1 MPYRNNPFGSD
12 KGNEIVQEIFDLM
25 FIGEDAQPNDIEKD
39 KLQRQVNH
47 YRGNI
52 INIVNKMRKFV
63 DGYQQ
68 VPVAETNS
76 SGIHICPHCS
86 RRDFI
91 YHWQVVDGGH
101 YSDPNNWNKSV
112 HPKEWKTGGVGQKN
126 RYCFALRYRCNHVT
140 TCNKCHTT
148 VQGHDVSS
156 CPNCGDTKNLAK
168 VGCHGES
175 YGVHYVREY
184 TMKDNCPT
192 SYAEAMGAIERN
204 RQVRIGRTVVQG
216 QLTNYELMI
225 PSLPQKGRV
234 IRTFQEMERHT
245 PYVNMTYT
253 DRKTGKTKTS
263 SYPVSEMNYA
273 LSKQNLKRCKRGP
286 MRNGAYD
293 HEGRPR
299 YLKDGSGDPLSECPS
314 CSSSDAPIVEEIPNI
329 FYRPRPMR
337 IMSPQPLSG
346 EAVNPYTFKGLP
358 VYNIYLES
366 TVNSE
371 YKILLPL
378 PVAHTLRKIPDEPQ
392 VQQFGAG
399 YASCPNDVGMGVE
412 MENKVEQANERLQEA
427 QSELAESMKIQFGLG
442 PADEQ
447 TAKGFTFLV
456 AEGRSRK
463 ARLDGN
469 SAKWI
474 DESPDCVSYR
484 GQDGSTLSSPRSY
497 SRWNRIPRYADPNS
511 TDKEYLGPNPETHI
525 IMDWLKCSQNI
536 AVFLDAPTP
545 YHATNKVG
553 EIVDEYIG
561 TRTDIF
567 ECLTCKGIVAKGDV
581 LDYRVSKGQ
590 ANPDGTAKGNF
601 PQTVL
606 DAEIAYQDRFPKE
619 NIKGE
624 PVVTAWGVTT
634 GGQDGKEMLRNPSQK
649 IRIG

>member
-1 MPYRNNPFGSD
+1 MRGELKMPYRNNPFGSD

-156 CPNCGDTKNLAK
+156 CPNCGDTQNLAK

-225 PSLPQKGRV
+225 PSLPQKGKV

-273 LSKQNLKRCKRGP
+273 LSKQNLKRCKRGL
-286 MRNGAYD
+286 MRNGAYV
-293 HEGRPR
+293 HEGRPQ

-314 CSSSDAPIVEEIPNI
+314 CSSSDSPVVEEIPNI

-378 PVAHTLRKIPDEPQ
+378 PVAHTLRKIPDKPQ

-412 MENKVEQANERLQEA
+412 MEDKVEQANKRLQEA
-427 QSELAESMKIQFGLG
+427 QDDLAETMKIQFGLG
-442 PADEQ
+442 
-447 TAKGFTFLV
+447 
-456 AEGRSRK
+456 
-463 ARLDGN
+463 
-469 SAKWI
+469 I
-474 DESPDCVSYR
+474 
-484 GQDGSTLSSPRSY
+484 
-497 SRWNRIPRYADPNS
+497 
-511 TDKEYLGPNPETHI
+511 
-525 IMDWLKCSQNI
+525 
-536 AVFLDAPTP
+536 
-545 YHATNKVG
+545 
-553 EIVDEYIG
+553 
-561 TRTDIF
+561 
-567 ECLTCKGIVAKGDV
+567 
-581 LDYRVSKGQ
+581 
-590 ANPDGTAKGNF
+590 
-601 PQTVL
+601 
-606 DAEIAYQDRFPKE
+606 
-619 NIKGE
+619 
-624 PVVTAWGVTT
+624 
-634 GGQDGKEMLRNPSQK
+634 LR
-649 IRIG
+649 